1 MEGRVVYVLGL
12 SLTNFVCKWGG
23 YMKVRTAVLLL
34 AMLAAGIPALAQG
47 QAQAPVK
54 ALTGNFGIGFA
65 LTGGNT
71 DTKSF
76 NLSYE
81 ATHDP
86 KTKNVIKSRG
96 LYLRSSSKDELTA
109 DSLRLDFRDDYAFA
123 KRVTLYGAMGYLR
136 DPFKSISYLL
146 NPQGGIGFKAYTS
159 DRATFALSG
168 GAGGV
173 WEKDE
178 GLDVRSSGT
187 LNAGQSFSC
196 KISNTA
202 KLTQNLTG
210 MWKTKEFADALYH
223 FDIALVA
230 TVVKKVDVKLEF
242 MDEYKN
248 RTPLVTIKKNDTAFI
263 TSLLYKF

>member
-1 MEGRVVYVLGL
+1 MEMR
-12 SLTNFVCKWGG
+12 K
-23 YMKVRTAVLLL
+23 AVLLIVLL
-34 AMLAAGIPALAQG
+34 AAAGIPAIAQS
-47 QAQAPVK
+47 QAPAPPK
-54 ALTGNFGIGFA
+54 ALTGNFGIGLA

-86 KTKNVIKSRG
+86 KTKNIFKTKG
-96 LYLRSSSKDELTA
+96 LYLRSSSNDELTA
-109 DSLRLDFRDDYAFA
+109 DSLRLNFRDDYLFT
-123 KRVTLYGAMGYLR
+123 KRVTVYGAMGYLR

-146 NPQGGIGFKAYTS
+146 NPQAGIGLNAVNTEKILFTV
-159 DRATFALSG
+159 SG

-173 WEKDE
+173 WEKNE

-187 LNAGQSFSC
+187 LNAGQSFSY

-202 KLTQNLTG
+202 KLTENLTG

-223 FDIALVA
+223 FDIALV
-230 TVVKKVDVKLEF
+230 TTIVKKVDVKLEF
-242 MDEYKN
+242 VDEFKN
-248 RTPLVTIKKNDTAFI
+248 RTPFVTVKKNDTAFI